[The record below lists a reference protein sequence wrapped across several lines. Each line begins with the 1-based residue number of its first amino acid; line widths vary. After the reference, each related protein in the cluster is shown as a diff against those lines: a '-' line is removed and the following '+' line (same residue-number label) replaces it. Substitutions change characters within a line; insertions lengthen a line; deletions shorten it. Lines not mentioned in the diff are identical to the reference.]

1 MKGEGDK
8 RDKAQV
14 GRTEGEQGSGEMGGI
29 KEERKKEGGEKRER
43 DQGYGEMD

>member
-14 GRTEGEQGSGEMGGI
+14 GRRKGEQGSGEMGGI
-29 KEERKKEGGEKRER
+29 KEERK
-43 DQGYGEMD
+43 